1 MAEWLHRKMWH
12 AGQKTLWEVVRAWG
26 LPLPYSDA
34 VMAGQQC
41 TICTEKHSHW
51 LPQDKGGL
59 RQWDIP
65 LTCWQ
70 VDYISPLPLS
80 GSSHCALACVDTTT
94 DLLQADPCQRATQ
107 RATIRGL
114 KQLCAAYGSPDSI
127 KSDQG
132 THITGH
138 QVQEWA
144 DAFNIEWRFHLP
156 YNPSGASLT
165 ERYNG
170 LLKGSVRC
178 PT

>member
-1 MAEWLHRKMWH
+1 MHHLCR
-12 AGQKTLWEVVRAWG
+12 
-26 LPLPYSDA
+26 
-34 VMAGQQC
+34 
-41 TICTEKHSHW
+41 
-51 LPQDKGGL
+51 GGL
-59 RQWDIP
+59 RQGDTL
-65 LTCWQ
+65 LTHWQ
-70 VDYISPLPLS
+70 VDYIGPLPLS
-80 GSSHCALACVDTTT
+80 GSSHCALVCVDMTTG
-94 DLLQADPCQRATQ
+94 LLQGDPCQSATR
-107 RATIRGL
+107 RATIPGL
-114 KQLCAAYGSPDSI
+114 KLLCAAYGSLDGI

-156 YNPSGASLT
+156 YNPSGAGLT